1 MKRYS
6 RRTFLT
12 GLGVTLSSPIWAT
25 RGARAAQDATIRIGY
40 QQYGTLVVLRQSG
53 LLERALAPSGMR
65 VQWSEFIAGPQ
76 LLQALAADAIDIGET
91 GNAPPVMAQAAW
103 PDGLAYIGCS
113 APAPH
118 GEGVLVPATSPIQAP
133 ADLKGR
139 RIALNRGSNVHYLL
153 LALLRRAGVAWTDIH
168 PVYLPPAAGRAA
180 FETGR
185 VDAWA
190 IWDPYLSAAQE
201 DSQGRLLVDAQG
213 ITTNRQFLIA
223 SRSFA
228 DRNPGNFITLLA
240 QARQDCVQWAADHA
254 GMLTTDIAAST
265 GLSRPVI
272 TRALARL
279 ALQPAS
285 LDQAVVTEQQDIAAT
300 LFHAHLIPA
309 VPDIR
314 AIVRGA

>member
-6 RRTFLT
+6 RRTVLA
-12 GLGVTLSSPIWAT
+12 GLGMALSSLVWAT
-25 RGARAAQDATIRIGY
+25 RGAHAAQDTTIRIGY
-40 QQYGTLVVLRQSG
+40 QQYGTLVVLRHSG
-53 LLERALAPSGMR
+53 LLERALAPAGMR
-65 VQWSEFIAGPQ
+65 VRWSEFIAGPQ

-118 GEGVLVPATSPIQAP
+118 GEGVLVRASSPIQSP

-153 LALLRRAGVAWTDIH
+153 LALLQRAGIAWTDIH

-180 FETGR
+180 FETGQ

-190 IWDPYLSAAQE
+190 IWDPYLSAALVDTQA
-201 DSQGRLLVDAQG
+201 RLLVDAQDV
-213 ITTNRQFLIA
+213 TTNRQFLIG
-223 SRSFA
+223 SRPFV
-228 DRNPGNFITLLA
+228 DRNPGNFLALLA

-254 GMLTTDIAAST
+254 DTLTTDIAAGT

-272 TRALARL
+272 TRALAQL

-300 LFHAHLIPA
+300 LFHAHLIPT

>member
-12 GLGVTLSSPIWAT
+12 GLGMALSCPAWMPRRAH
-25 RGARAAQDATIRIGY
+25 AAQDVTIRVGY
-40 QQYGTLVVLRQSG
+40 QQYGTLVVLKHSG
-53 LLERALAPSGMR
+53 LLERALAPHGMR

-103 PDGLAYIGCS
+103 PDGLACIGCS

-118 GEGVLVPATSPIQAP
+118 GEGVLVPAGSPIQTP

-153 LALLRRAGVAWTDIH
+153 LALLQRAGIAWTDIH

-190 IWDPYLSAAQE
+190 IWDPYLSAALV
-201 DSQGRLLVDAQG
+201 DTQGRLLVDAQG
-213 ITTNRQFLIA
+213 VTTNRQFLIA
-223 SRSFA
+223 SRPFA
-228 DRNPGNFITLLA
+228 DRNPGDFFTLLA
-240 QARQDCVQWAADHA
+240 QVRQDCVQWAADHA
-254 GMLTTDIAAST
+254 DTLTTDIAAGT

-272 TRALARL
+272 TRALAQL
-279 ALQPAS
+279 ALQPAP
-285 LDQAVVTEQQDIAAT
+285 LDPAVVTEQQDIAAT
-300 LFHAHLIPA
+300 LFHAHLIPT
-309 VPDIR
+309 VPDVR

>member
-12 GLGVTLSSPIWAT
+12 GLGVTLSSQIWAT
-25 RGARAAQDATIRIGY
+25 RGAYAAQDATIRIGY
-40 QQYGTLVVLRQSG
+40 QQYGTLVVLKHSG
-53 LLERALAPSGMR
+53 LLERALAPGGMR

-103 PDGLAYIGCS
+103 PDGLTYIGCS

-118 GEGVLVPATSPIQAP
+118 GEGMLVPANSPIQTP

-153 LALLRRAGVAWTDIH
+153 LALLQRTGVAWTDIH
-168 PVYLPPAAGRAA
+168 PVYLPPAASRAA

-190 IWDPYLSAAQE
+190 IWDPYLSAALV
-201 DSQGRLLVDAQG
+201 DTKSRLLVDAQG

-223 SRSFA
+223 SRRFA
-228 DRNPGNFITLLA
+228 DRNPGNFLTLLA
-240 QARQDCVQWAADHA
+240 QARQDCVQWAADHVDT
-254 GMLTTDIAAST
+254 LTTSIAAST

-272 TRALARL
+272 TRALAQL
-279 ALQPAS
+279 ALQPAP

-300 LFHAHLIPA
+300 LFHAHLIQT
-309 VPDIR
+309 VPDVR

>member
-12 GLGVTLSSPIWAT
+12 GLGVTLSSQIWAT
-25 RGARAAQDATIRIGY
+25 RGAYAAQDATIRIGY
-40 QQYGTLVVLRQSG
+40 QQYGTLVVLKHSG
-53 LLERALAPSGMR
+53 LLERALAPGGMR

-103 PDGLAYIGCS
+103 PDGLSYIGCS

-118 GEGVLVPATSPIQAP
+118 GEGMLVPANSPIQTP

-153 LALLRRAGVAWTDIH
+153 LALLQRTGVAWTDIH
-168 PVYLPPAAGRAA
+168 PVYLPPAASRAA

-190 IWDPYLSAAQE
+190 IWDPYLSAALVDTQ
-201 DSQGRLLVDAQG
+201 SRLLVDAQG

-223 SRSFA
+223 SRRFA
-228 DRNPGNFITLLA
+228 DRNPGNFLTLLA
-240 QARQDCVQWAADHA
+240 QARQDCVQWAADHVDT
-254 GMLTTDIAAST
+254 LTTSIAAST

-272 TRALARL
+272 TRALAQL
-279 ALQPAS
+279 ALQPAP

-300 LFHAHLIPA
+300 LFHAHLIQT
-309 VPDIR
+309 VPDVR